1 LIESS
6 TSEQKAIEERLL
18 NERDPLSK
26 AKQNLVIANAAVEK
40 ELEEQLTTQDHIA
53 LSLEIRDRKISPVL
67 QQTKQT

>member
-1 LIESS
+1 MRLNEVIDIERKRGLEAEQILKEIQVIENS

-40 ELEEQLTTQDHIA
+40 ELEEQLTT
-53 LSLEIRDRKISPVL
+53 
-67 QQTKQT
+67 

>member
-1 LIESS
+1 MRLNEVIDIERKRGLEAESILKEIQVIENS

-40 ELEEQLTTQDHIA
+40 ELEEQVTT
-53 LSLEIRDRKISPVL
+53 
-67 QQTKQT
+67 